1 MNVEPLILTIGL
13 SVLCY
18 AIGYFRGKEN
28 THNNIQEAFR
38 SEGYSL
44 SKFREVIDRLNNQ

>member
-1 MNVEPLILTIGL
+1 MNVETLILTIGL

-18 AIGYFRGKEN
+18 TFGYFIGKEN
-28 THNNIQEAFR
+28 SYKNIQEAFR
-38 SEGYSL
+38 SEGYGL